1 MPTQAEILD
10 QVSKLLQE
18 GKIQEA
24 DDLVKKASADAHIA
38 EQKTAGAPA
47 PPPPPRDLSVITHDL
62 LAAIVNHMGN
72 PPRLHALVSELEAA
86 AKKS

>member
-1 MPTQAEILD
+1 MPTQAEIFD

-18 GKIQEA
+18 GKVQEA

-38 EQKTAGAPA
+38 EQKAPAAPA
-47 PPPPPRDLSVITHDL
+47 PPPPPRETSVITHDL

-72 PPRLHALVSELEAA
+72 PPKLHALVSELEAS
-86 AKKS
+86 AKAK